1 MNCQPF
7 INKVYGTGTG
17 TGTGHNQCGSHL
29 QSQMSL
35 DSEDGAL
42 DSEDQN
48 QSPTT
53 VLLRIPIKKIIIS
66 NQGFFFTYNFI
77 TYSNQG
83 NLVVEVRSCSK
94 FLN

>member
-7 INKVYGTGTG
+7 MNKVYGTG

-53 VLLRIPIKKIIIS
+53 VLLRTPIKLMIIS
-66 NQGFFFTYNFI
+66 NQGFFFLHTI
-77 TYSNQG
+77 LLHTPIKVTS
-83 NLVVEVRSCSK
+83 LLKSEVVANS
-94 FLN
+94 

>member
-7 INKVYGTGTG
+7 MNNGTG
-17 TGTGHNQCGSHL
+17 TGTGHNQYGSHL

-48 QSPTT
+48 QSSTT
-53 VLLRIPIKKIIIS
+53 VLLRTPIKQMIIS
-66 NQGFFFTYNFI
+66 NQGFFFYIQFYYILQIKVT
-77 TYSNQG
+77 S
-83 NLVVEVRSCSK
+83 LLKSEVVANS
-94 FLN
+94 